1 LIMSTAAI
9 SPTRPQWF
17 THPAVDL
24 LIGCGMWSLPLMA
37 LTTWLNTAFA
47 AGLALS
53 FYIISFF
60 CNYPHYMATIYRA
73 YGTRQDFNKYK
84 FFTVYISVFMLLT
97 AAVTHGSHKLFGGA
111 VNLVPFFVTFYL
123 TWSPYHYMGQNFG
136 LTMMFARRNG
146 ATPPSWARH
155 LLRLSFLGSYGLMF
169 LAIHSGQNGVPNM
182 VSLGIPHQLSIPL
195 RFVSMAVF
203 LLAGIPA
210 LTVLVRQVG
219 ARRMVGSIALFCTQG
234 IWFVL
239 PAVYELFLGTK
250 PPPVYYSTGIL
261 AFMHCAQ
268 YLWITGYFTKRETE
282 SGMRGSGKWRPLAYY
297 STLMLGGVALFIP
310 GPWLVSRVFH
320 YDLAESVLIFSALIN
335 IHHFMLDG
343 AIWKLRDG
351 RIAAL
356 LLGSNKPGADPD
368 GSVSDYF
375 TGFFRWLMG
384 ATISGRVTRYVAAT
398 ALLAIASLDITYA
411 YLTREGASMKQIELA
426 QKINPFDTAASYRK
440 ANMLADSGE
449 MERAMDELRRAIAI
463 NPYAASVQRLL
474 PLLVAREGMR
484 LKDMRLL
491 READQGFAYLPML
504 FRPDFSTLVNW
515 GIVAVTLGQ
524 EEEGIERLEKGVE
537 LEPTDPQARLYLGDA
552 YLMRADYEN
561 ASTQF
566 AAYLDIT
573 GPTAMDS
580 PENIAENIAAAMK
593 MGDALA
599 GMGKTQESLFW
610 FQRVVENS
618 LKLRQ
623 FELASQ
629 AFARAGEVQE
639 QSGFLH
645 EAAGLFRSGISVA
658 EDSGYEEPQGRA
670 WYHYAKFL
678 RRQRAKDELVL
689 AASLRCETML
699 RATLSDSLDSATVL
713 RREVERVL
721 GEEGSTLVRGDLDNY
736 CDQARLWEPGI
747 VTASAALAPR

>member
-1 LIMSTAAI
+1 MSTAVA
-9 SPTRPQWF
+9 PATRPQWF
-17 THPAVDL
+17 THPTVDL
-24 LIGCGMWSLPLMA
+24 LVGCGLWSLPLMA
-37 LTTWLNTAFA
+37 LTTWLNTAYA

-84 FFTVYISVFMLLT
+84 FFTVYISIFMLLT
-97 AAVTHGSHKLFGGA
+97 AAVTHGSHRLFGSA

-146 ATPPSWARH
+146 ASPPNWARH
-155 LLRLSFLGSYGLMF
+155 LLRVSFLGSYGLMF
-169 LAIHSGQNGVPNM
+169 LAIHSGQTGMPNM
-182 VSLGIPHQLSIPL
+182 VSMGIPHHISIPL
-195 RFVSMAVF
+195 RYLSMATF
-203 LLAGIPA
+203 LFAGIPA
-210 LTVLVRQVG
+210 LTILVQQVG
-219 ARRMVGSIALFCTQG
+219 VRRMLGSIVLFCTQG

-239 PAVYELFLGTK
+239 PAVYELFLGMK

-282 SGMRGSGKWRPLAYY
+282 SGMRGSRNWRPLAYY
-297 STLMLGGVALFIP
+297 STLMLGGVALFVP
-310 GPWLVSRVFH
+310 GPWLVSRVFQ
-320 YDLAESVLIFSALIN
+320 YDLTESVLIFSALIN

-384 ATISGRVTRYVAAT
+384 ASLTGRITRYVGAT
-398 ALLAIASLDITYA
+398 VLIGIASLDITYA
-411 YLTREGASMKQIELA
+411 YLTREGASLKQIELG
-426 QKINPFDTAASYRK
+426 QRINPFDTAASYRK

-449 MERAMDELRRAIAI
+449 MELAMDELRRSIAI

-515 GIVAVTLGQ
+515 GIVAVTLGN
-524 EEEGIERLEKGVE
+524 EEEGIQRLEKGVE

-561 ASTQF
+561 ASIQY

-573 GPTAMDS
+573 APTAMDS
-580 PENIAENIAAAMK
+580 PENISSNIAAAMK

-599 GMGKTQESLFW
+599 GMGKSQEALFW
-610 FQRVVENS
+610 FQKVVENS
-618 LKLRQ
+618 LKLSQ

-639 QSGFLH
+639 QSGFLG
-645 EAAGLFRSGISVA
+645 EAAGLLRSAITVA
-658 EDSGYEEPQGRA
+658 EQSGYEEPQGRA
-670 WYHYAKFL
+670 WYHYARFL
-678 RRQRAKDELVL
+678 RRQRARDELVF
-689 AASLRCETML
+689 AASLRSETML
-699 RATLSDSLDSATVL
+699 RATLSDSVESATTL
-713 RREVERVL
+713 RRDLERVI
-721 GEEGSTLVRGDLDNY
+721 GEESAARVLENLDNY
-736 CDQARLWEPGI
+736 CDQARAWEPGMI
-747 VTASAALAPR
+747 TASAAAAPR

>member
-1 LIMSTAAI
+1 
-9 SPTRPQWF
+9 
-17 THPAVDL
+17 
-24 LIGCGMWSLPLMA
+24 
-37 LTTWLNTAFA
+37 
-47 AGLALS
+47 
-53 FYIISFF
+53 
-60 CNYPHYMATIYRA
+60 
-73 YGTRQDFNKYK
+73 
-84 FFTVYISVFMLLT
+84 
-97 AAVTHGSHKLFGGA
+97 
-111 VNLVPFFVTFYL
+111 
-123 TWSPYHYMGQNFG
+123 
-136 LTMMFARRNG
+136 
-146 ATPPSWARH
+146 
-155 LLRLSFLGSYGLMF
+155 
-169 LAIHSGQNGVPNM
+169 
-182 VSLGIPHQLSIPL
+182 
-195 RFVSMAVF
+195 
-203 LLAGIPA
+203 
-210 LTVLVRQVG
+210 
-219 ARRMVGSIALFCTQG
+219 
-234 IWFVL
+234 
-239 PAVYELFLGTK
+239 
-250 PPPVYYSTGIL
+250 
-261 AFMHCAQ
+261 
-268 YLWITGYFTKRETE
+268 
-282 SGMRGSGKWRPLAYY
+282 
-297 STLMLGGVALFIP
+297 
-310 GPWLVSRVFH
+310 
-320 YDLAESVLIFSALIN
+320 
-335 IHHFMLDG
+335 
-343 AIWKLRDG
+343 
-351 RIAAL
+351 
-356 LLGSNKPGADPD
+356 
-368 GSVSDYF
+368 
-375 TGFFRWLMG
+375 
-384 ATISGRVTRYVAAT
+384 
-398 ALLAIASLDITYA
+398 
-411 YLTREGASMKQIELA
+411 
-426 QKINPFDTAASYRK
+426 
-440 ANMLADSGE
+440 
-449 MERAMDELRRAIAI
+449 
-463 NPYAASVQRLL
+463 
-474 PLLVAREGMR
+474 
-484 LKDMRLL
+484 
-491 READQGFAYLPML
+491 ML

-721 GEEGSTLVRGDLDNY
+721 GEEGSTLVRGDLDKLLRSGSPVGAWNRY
-736 CDQARLWEPGI
+736 RERSFSASLRRRRAMRRFALILDGLAATVRPQQQAMIRLGCEARARFVDRI
-747 VTASAALAPR
+747 REDKIEALLAQLLFGVCGQAV

>member
-1 LIMSTAAI
+1 MSAAPN
-9 SPTRPQWF
+9 SQTRNQWF

-24 LIGCGMWSLPLMA
+24 LVGCGMWSLPLMA
-37 LTTWLNTAFA
+37 LTTWLNSAFA
-47 AGLALS
+47 STIALS

-84 FFTVYISVFMLLT
+84 FFTVYISIFMLLT
-97 AAVTHGSHKLFGGA
+97 AAITHGSHKIFGGA

-146 ATPPSWARH
+146 AQPPNWARH
-155 LLRLSFLGSYGLMF
+155 LLRFAFLGSYGLMF
-169 LAIHSGQNGVPNM
+169 LAIHSGQNGMPNM
-182 VSLGIPHQLSIPL
+182 VSLGIPHQISVPL
-195 RFVSMAVF
+195 RYLAMAIFV
-203 LLAGIPA
+203 LAGIPA
-210 LTVLVRQVG
+210 LGVLIRQVG
-219 ARRMVGSIALFCTQG
+219 ARRMIGSIVLFCTQG

-268 YLWITGYFTKRETE
+268 YLWITGYYTKRETE
-282 SGMRGSGKWRPLAYY
+282 SGMRGSGKWRPMAYY
-297 STLMLGGVALFIP
+297 ATLMLGGIALFIP
-310 GPWLVSRVFH
+310 GPWIVSRAFQ
-320 YDLAESVLIFSALIN
+320 YDLTESVLIFSALIN

-351 RIAAL
+351 RIAKL
-356 LLGSNKPGADPD
+356 LLGSTAQADDPD

-384 ATISGRVTRYVAAT
+384 STISGRATRYVGAT
-398 ALLAIASLDITYA
+398 VLFAIASLDITYA
-411 YLTREGASMKQIELA
+411 YLTREGATLKQVELG
-426 QKINPFDTAASYRK
+426 QKINPFDSMASYRR

-449 MERAMDELRRAIAI
+449 MELAMDELRRAIAI

-515 GIVAVTLGQ
+515 GIVAVTLGN
-524 EEEGIERLEKGVE
+524 EEEGIERLKKGVE
-537 LEPTDPQARLYLGDA
+537 LEPGDAQARMYLGDA
-552 YLMRADYEN
+552 YMMRADYEN
-561 ASTQF
+561 ASIQF
-566 AAYLDIT
+566 GEFLEIT
-573 GPTAMDS
+573 GPRAMDS
-580 PENIAENIAAAMK
+580 PENISANIAVAMK

-599 GMGKTQESLFW
+599 GMGKTQDALFW
-610 FQRVVENS
+610 FQKVVDVS
-618 LKLRQ
+618 MSVSQ

-639 QSGFLH
+639 QSGFIPQ
-645 EAAGLFRSGISVA
+645 AAGLFRSAIEVA
-658 EDSGYEEPQGRA
+658 AKSGYEEPQGRA
-670 WYHYAKFL
+670 WYHYARFL
-678 RRQRAKDELVL
+678 RRQRASSDVVF
-689 AASLRCETML
+689 AASVRSEEML
-699 RATLSDSLDSATVL
+699 RATLSDSVESATAL
-713 RREVERVL
+713 RREIERTI
-721 GEEGSTLVRGDLDNY
+721 GEDRAAEVRADVDVY
-736 CDQARLWEPGI
+736 CAQALAWQPGLI
-747 VTASAALAPR
+747 TASADVAPR